1 MKRSAA
7 LASAFVS
14 LLALNACDRPT
25 TVVTN
30 PPPGSVATPAPE
42 PAPAPVVVQQVPVP
56 VPVPGPPGPQG
67 DPGKPGDPGKTGAP
81 GDTTVVVVPPAASE
95 EPK

>member
-1 MKRSAA
+1 MKKSAA
-7 LASAFVS
+7 LISAFVS
-14 LLALNACDRPT
+14 VLALSACDRPT

-30 PPPGSVATPAPE
+30 PPSATSTSGTSSRE
-42 PAPAPVVVQQVPVP
+42 PTPPVVVQQQVPVP

-67 DPGKPGDPGKTGAP
+67 EPGKQGAP
-81 GDTTVVVVPPAASE
+81 GDTAVVVVPPAAAS

>member
-14 LLALNACDRPT
+14 LLALSACDRPT

-30 PPPGSVATPAPE
+30 PPPGSVATPE

-56 VPVPGPPGPQG
+56 VPVPGPPGPPG
-67 DPGKPGDPGKTGAP
+67 EPGKNGAP
-81 GDTTVVVVPPAASE
+81 GDTQVVVVPPAASE
-95 EPK
+95 PK